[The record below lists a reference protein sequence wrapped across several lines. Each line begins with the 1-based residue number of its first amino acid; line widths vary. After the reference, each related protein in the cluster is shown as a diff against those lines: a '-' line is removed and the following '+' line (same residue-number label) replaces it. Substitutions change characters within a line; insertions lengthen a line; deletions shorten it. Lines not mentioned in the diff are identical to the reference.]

1 MWVVKWAL
9 FLLAFWLFSPLEA
22 VMHPQRNALFPTK
35 TEIQAITALQL
46 YDSLK
51 RGNLELNQY
60 NENSHHHWLIYEIPA
75 FDIQTTKILEIPDY
89 QINYLK
95 IFAFEK
101 DSKKPHK
108 ILQFGDE
115 MPIEQWTHRNRNCH
129 TFFKFKAKTP
139 YTFVVYYS
147 RPGNRPQFLI
157 NLHDPAVY
165 TEYWYTIEQ
174 KFGFIYGLIL
184 VYLIL
189 IVILTVYSRNR
200 QYFFLGLWIFVY
212 FSYFFMSSGHLKYY
226 FSVDLEGVYSTIRV
240 SLAFLGLYAMNA
252 FSLLH
257 YEQEKRLRYIK
268 IFWDFWL
275 VVMLFISCYNFITG
289 QNIHEGF
296 EKELILLVRILVLV
310 LLIIQV
316 YLPYQHYQKT
326 AKVTYLTFVI
336 LFSGLNFFVYIY
348 QTVVLEELD
357 FNRYVFGT
365 IWFLFFEILVI
376 ALGIAIYTVQEQ
388 KRRIYLNLTHAQ
400 LQKEA
405 RAIGF
410 EVREK
415 ERQRIA
421 SELHDDILNRLSMS
435 LSMFRDRVISSRDYS
450 EILRR
455 ISEDIKHYAL
465 GIYPVWVDQVN
476 IYELLNENIRPWAL
490 ASGLDFSF
498 DCEPKNQAYSTAVK
512 LHVFRLL
519 QEFVKNAITHGK
531 ASNVHVSI
539 RQQNGTLQIDLRD
552 DGIGY
557 NVNDTF
563 PGLGT
568 QSAKNRVQI
577 LGGELKISSR
587 LGSGVEWHIGLPQN

>member
-1 MWVVKWAL
+1 MWNVKWGLL
-9 FLLAFWLFSPLEA
+9 FWTFWLFIPLEA
-22 VMHPQRNALFPTK
+22 IMQPTRNAMFPTK
-35 TEIQAITALQL
+35 TEIHATVALQV

-51 RGNLELNQY
+51 RENLELNQY
-60 NENSHHHWLIYEIPA
+60 NENSHHHWLVYEIPA
-75 FDIQTTKILEIPDY
+75 FKLETTKIIEIPDY
-89 QINYLK
+89 QINYLRV
-95 IFAFEK
+95 FVFLK
-101 DSKKPHK
+101 DSKKPDK

-115 MPIEQWTHRNRNCH
+115 MPINQWTHRNRNCH
-129 TFFKFKAKTP
+129 TLFKFKANTP

-157 NLHDPAVY
+157 NLHDPAIY
-165 TEYWYTIEQ
+165 PSYWYTIEQ

-212 FSYFFMSSGHLKYY
+212 FGYFFMSSGHFKYY

-257 YEQEKRLRYIK
+257 YGQEKRLWYVK
-268 IFWDFWL
+268 FFWNFWL
-275 VVMLFISCYNFITG
+275 VVMLSISAYNFITG
-289 QNIHEGF
+289 RNIHEGF

-310 LLIIQV
+310 LLSIQI
-316 YLPYQHYQKT
+316 YLPYQHYRKT
-326 AKVTYLTFVI
+326 AKVTYLTFII
-336 LFSGLNFFVYIY
+336 LFSTVNFFVYIY

-357 FNRYVFGT
+357 FNRYIFST

-376 ALGIAIYTVQEQ
+376 ALGIGIYTVQEQ
-388 KRRIYLNLTHAQ
+388 KKRIKLNLTRAQ

-405 RAIGF
+405 RVIGF

-421 SELHDDILNRLSMS
+421 SELHDDVLNRLSMS
-435 LSMFRDRVISSRDYS
+435 LSMFRDRVISSQAYS
-450 EILRR
+450 DILRR
-455 ISEDIKHYAL
+455 ISDDMAHYAL
-465 GIYPVWVDQVN
+465 GIYPVWVDEDS
-476 IYELLNENIRPWAL
+476 IEILLRENIRPWAL
-490 ASGLDFSF
+490 VSGLDLTF
-498 DCEPKNQAYSTAVK
+498 DSGPQRIDLSTAVK

-519 QEFVKNAITHGK
+519 QEFIKNAATHGK
-531 ASNVHVSI
+531 ATAVHVVI
-539 RQQNGTLQIDLRD
+539 EQQNGILQIDLRD
-552 DGIGY
+552 NGIGY
-557 NVNDTF
+557 NVNETIS
-563 PGLGT
+563 GLGT

-577 LGGELKISSR
+577 LGGALEISST
-587 LGSGVEWHIGLPQN
+587 LGSGVKWNIGLPQN

>member
-1 MWVVKWAL
+1 
-9 FLLAFWLFSPLEA
+9 
-22 VMHPQRNALFPTK
+22 
-35 TEIQAITALQL
+35 
-46 YDSLK
+46 
-51 RGNLELNQY
+51 
-60 NENSHHHWLIYEIPA
+60 
-75 FDIQTTKILEIPDY
+75 
-89 QINYLK
+89 
-95 IFAFEK
+95 
-101 DSKKPHK
+101 
-108 ILQFGDE
+108 
-115 MPIEQWTHRNRNCH
+115 
-129 TFFKFKAKTP
+129 
-139 YTFVVYYS
+139 
-147 RPGNRPQFLI
+147 
-157 NLHDPAVY
+157 
-165 TEYWYTIEQ
+165 
-174 KFGFIYGLIL
+174 
-184 VYLIL
+184 
-189 IVILTVYSRNR
+189 
-200 QYFFLGLWIFVY
+200 
-212 FSYFFMSSGHLKYY
+212 
-226 FSVDLEGVYSTIRV
+226 
-240 SLAFLGLYAMNA
+240 MNA

-296 EKELILLVRILVLV
+296 EKEFILLVRILVVV
-310 LLIIQV
+310 LLTIQI

-326 AKVTYLTFVI
+326 GKVTYLTFVI

-405 RAIGF
+405 RGIGF

-450 EILRR
+450 DILRR

-476 IYELLNENIRPWAL
+476 IYQLLNENIRPWAL
-490 ASGLDFSF
+490 ASGLDFTF
-498 DCEPKNQAYSTAVK
+498 DCESENQAYSTAVK

-519 QEFVKNAITHGK
+519 QEFVKNASTHGK

-557 NVNDTF
+557 NVNDTI

-587 LGSGVEWHIGLPQN
+587 LGSGVEWYIELPQN